1 MTTTNYTVQT
11 LCVDCREETE
21 GSVYI
26 MYKTVVGEEMEEK
39 GERKWGY
46 LYDMKWATKLV
57 KRGTKLEPG
66 MKVRESKR

>member
-46 LYDMKWATKLV
+46 L
-57 KRGTKLEPG
+57 
-66 MKVRESKR
+66 

>member
-39 GERKWGY
+39 VKENGAI
-46 LYDMKWATKLV
+46 YDMKWATKLEN
-57 KRGTKLEPG
+57 RGTKLEPG